1 MFNLICYFFLFQYIW
16 QMRFSISFLFVV
28 LFFVV
33 STTKAQ
39 DTIITN
45 VIVFDKTDL
54 KTSSD
59 STIKKTDKIS
69 QFKNAIKLNPLLF
82 LRGELPVYYE
92 RVINKN
98 FSLEVAIGVTFKDY
112 LGGMFEEISSD
123 DFGFMGADVT
133 EKMKANLSYK
143 FGVRFF
149 PSGYALDGVYFSLEF
164 AKRNYDMNLSIKNSL
179 PEFDPIT
186 FTQIQNNTIY
196 TFNEQRYH
204 NELKFIYGENE
215 FFYWD
220 NSFLD
225 FYIGA
230 GIDFYSEKKVKATTD
245 NITNKQTYTLES
257 SNNIVPKFYL
267 GVKYGFVF

>member
-1 MFNLICYFFLFQYIW
+1 MFNLIGVSYKFLYIW
-16 QMRFSISFLFVV
+16 QMRLSISLLSAILFI
-28 LFFVV
+28 VV
-33 STTKAQ
+33 STIKAQ
-39 DTIITN
+39 DSIITN
-45 VIVFDKTDL
+45 VIVFDKTGL
-54 KTSSD
+54 NNTSD
-59 STIKKTDKIS
+59 TLIKKTDKIS
-69 QFKNAIKLNPLLF
+69 QFKNAIKINPLLYV
-82 LRGELPVYYE
+82 RGELPVYYE

-98 FSLEVAIGVTFKDY
+98 FSLEAGIGITFKDY
-112 LGGMFEEISSD
+112 LGGLYEEMSLD
-123 DFGFMGADVT
+123 DFGLMGSDVS
-133 EKMKANLSYK
+133 EKMKVNLSYRL
-143 FGVRFF
+143 GVRFF

-164 AKRNYDMNLSIKNSL
+164 AKRNFDMNLSIKNST

-186 FTQIQNNTIY
+186 FTSIQNNTIY

-215 FFYWD
+215 FFSWD

-230 GIDFYSEKKVKATTD
+230 GIDFYSEKKVKATNETF
-245 NITNKQTYTLES
+245 TNKQIYTLES